1 MHFLQAFGGRE
12 CRYRRGKMPSSSRSI
27 AGFLPYLHEIAAFG
41 GCFVQNVSDR
51 KDYAIF

>member
-1 MHFLQAFGGRE
+1 MHFLQAYGGARVSLQA
-12 CRYRRGKMPSSSRSI
+12 GKVPSSSRSI

-51 KDYAIF
+51 TDYAIF